1 MLLSSPEFCR
11 DIARFVELFEEAFGR
26 HVAQEYFLWRYAGK
40 TIDNFLPINVLVEN
54 GKFVANYSANPIE
67 LVYEGVSLPF
77 LLSMTTMAHPQH
89 EGKGLPTKL
98 GSELYKWAQAKGV
111 RGVIGFPNSK
121 IHYIRRVKLG
131 WEDIY
136 EIPMFSLTE
145 FPDGEFKSET
155 ILPSGSIDGEI
166 DLPQWLNDFWHI
178 KRSTEYLRWR
188 YAENPLNKYQF
199 WTIGNG
205 KSVKSY
211 CITKEYGNQVDL
223 VDFVPETRN
232 AAELL
237 LRSLI
242 RYTVSRG
249 LSQINAW
256 VQPHMFFRGVFERYG
271 FTNRAPVTYFGGRL
285 FGEMTDQTADPG
297 PRFFDYKSWFV
308 QMGDSDVY

>member
-26 HVAQEYFLWRYAGK
+26 RAAQEYFLWRYAGK
-40 TIDNFLPINVLVEN
+40 TIGNFLPINVQVEN
-54 GKFVANYSANPIE
+54 GKFVANYSANPVE
-67 LVYEGVSLPF
+67 LVYKGVSLPF
-77 LLSMTTMAHPQH
+77 LLSMTTMAHPLY

-98 GSELYKWAQAKGV
+98 GSELYKWAQARGV

-145 FPDGEFKSET
+145 FPAGEFKSEA

-166 DLPQWLNDFWHI
+166 DSPQWLNDFWHI
-178 KRSTEYLRWR
+178 KRSAEYLRWR
-188 YAENPLNKYQF
+188 YAENPINKYQF
-199 WTIGNG
+199 WTIGDG

-237 LRSLI
+237 LHSLI

-256 VQPHMFFRGVFERYG
+256 VQPHVFFRGVFERCG
-271 FTNRAPVTYFGGRL
+271 FTNRAPITYFGGRL
-285 FGEMTDQTADPG
+285 FDEMTDRTTDPG